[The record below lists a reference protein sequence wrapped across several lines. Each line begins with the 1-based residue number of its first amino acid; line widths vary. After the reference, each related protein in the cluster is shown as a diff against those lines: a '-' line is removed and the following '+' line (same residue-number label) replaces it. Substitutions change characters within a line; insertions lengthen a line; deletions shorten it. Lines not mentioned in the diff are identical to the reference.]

1 MTKREQYGL
10 TFSHWVSPG
19 NGQRTPMCRKD
30 VIDDFSFLQVINYF
44 SINETKFLIEEL
56 EKAINGE
63 QYDNYPSSQL
73 FDDLWM
79 ELHHPNV
86 HIYETDVIPM
96 TDFKELLEEWLCFL
110 QS

>member
-1 MTKREQYGL
+1 MTKQEQYGL
-10 TFSHWVSPG
+10 TFYNWVSPENG
-19 NGQRTPMCRKD
+19 NRRPMCRQD

-63 QYDNYPSSQL
+63 QYDNYPSSQS

-79 ELHHPNV
+79 ELHYPNV
-86 HIYETDVIPM
+86 HIFETDVIPM
-96 TDFKELLEEWLCFL
+96 TDFKELLEEWLSFR